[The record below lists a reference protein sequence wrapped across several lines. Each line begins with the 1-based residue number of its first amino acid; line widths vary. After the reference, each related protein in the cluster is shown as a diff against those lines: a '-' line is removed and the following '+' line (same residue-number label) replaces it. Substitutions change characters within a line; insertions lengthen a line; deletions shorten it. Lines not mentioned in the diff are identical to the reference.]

1 MSKRLPRSLDR
12 RFRLRVGL
20 LAAALVVLA
29 APVAPAGPV
38 AIGNFGGDSGLRLS
52 IQIAPTD
59 SESAKYIG
67 LLAAAANGDAAGI
80 RAIATAGAD
89 LNQRDSHGRTA
100 LMIAAYG
107 RHHDAVAAL
116 VDLGADTEALDNQR
130 YDVITIAG
138 VIDDVE
144 TVRMMIS
151 AGANPGLITSPYQG
165 TALIASAHLGR
176 VAVVRELITAGAPL
190 DHVNNLGWTALIEA
204 IVLGDGGPAH
214 TAIVRDLVAAGA
226 DVNLP
231 DRNGATPLAL
241 ARMRDYGA
249 MVEVLLAAGGR
260 P

>member
-1 MSKRLPRSLDR
+1 MKKHLRRSLNGARRLGIGMAATFLMGVATGSGQAGIVAEGARGHDR
-12 RFRLRVGL
+12 GLLGLIQIAPSADESAKYQGL
-20 LAAALVVLA
+20 LAASARGDVAAIRALA
-29 APVAPAGPV
+29 A
-38 AIGNFGGDSGLRLS
+38 
-52 IQIAPTD
+52 
-59 SESAKYIG
+59 
-67 LLAAAANGDAAGI
+67 
-80 RAIATAGAD
+80 AGAD
-89 LNQRDSHGRTA
+89 LNQRDSNGRTP
-100 LMIAAYG
+100 LMVAAYG
-107 RHHDAVAAL
+107 RHHEAIAAL
-116 VDLGADTEALDNQR
+116 IALDADPEALDNQR

-176 VAVVRELITAGAPL
+176 VAVVRELIAAGAPL

-226 DVNLP
+226 DVNLA
-231 DRNGATPLAL
+231 DRSGVSPLAL
-241 ARMRDYGA
+241 ALGRGYMA
-249 MVEVLLAAGGR
+249 MVEALRAAGAQ